1 MMRALAKTGLSM
13 ELTNVDDNIEQ
24 AMMLKYCK
32 QKAFREDSGLD
43 STRFR
48 IDNRDSAAA
57 VWWTARRREQQ
68 QGLQYDAC
76 IRLQHTDVPLTE
88 RDILELYQRNP
99 QDAMKTFK
107 KRIEY
112 EHLRTLAVYQQAYPH
127 PYEGPRQKSEEEL
140 LWQKLE
146 ARGKKAEEPLE
157 LDEYWLGANP
167 YYLAHL
173 LSKEL
178 VEREMAK
185 PGDYTWN
192 RQLYPIDWMEMEFTK
207 MAARQLAQV
216 KARELAEEK
225 EKELAEEKKK
235 QLAEQKEKDLA
246 EQKEK
251 ELAEQKKNQ
260 LTQVAVED
268 AQGF

>member
-1 MMRALAKTGLSM
+1 M

-76 IRLQHTDVPLTE
+76 IRLQHTDVPPTE

-99 QDAMKTFK
+99 QDTMKTFR

-112 EHLRTLAVYQQAYPH
+112 EHLRTLAVDQQDYPY
-127 PYEGPRQKSEEEL
+127 PYEGPRQKSEEDL

-146 ARGKKAEEPLE
+146 ARWKKAEEPLE

-185 PGDYTWN
+185 PGDYIWN
-192 RQLYPIDWMEMEFTK
+192 RQLYLMDWMEMVFHKDGGKTVGSGEGTGICRRKEEGIGRTK
-207 MAARQLAQV
+207 GERIGRA
-216 KARELAEEK
+216 KGE
-225 EKELAEEKKK
+225 
-235 QLAEQKEKDLA
+235 
-246 EQKEK
+246 
-251 ELAEQKKNQ
+251 
-260 LTQVAVED
+260 
-268 AQGF
+268 GIG